1 MGRFVVTITGEF
13 DGVEDEDTLESI
25 IDTDAF
31 RMVEMLKDD
40 FQFSVILL
48 DEHLDAFEGAS
59 TISQTQGEDK

>member
-48 DEHLDAFEGAS
+48 DEYLDAFEGAS